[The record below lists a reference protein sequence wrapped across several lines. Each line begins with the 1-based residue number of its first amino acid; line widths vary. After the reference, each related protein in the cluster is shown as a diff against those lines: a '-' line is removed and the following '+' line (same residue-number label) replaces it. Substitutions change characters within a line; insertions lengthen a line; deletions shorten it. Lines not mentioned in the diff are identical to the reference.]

1 MSKVEVLS
9 LGEAVEKGVIRPY
22 CDKFKRYIH
31 ETYGL
36 ISDCSPYCIFSSCD
50 LTHSL
55 LNVSCAYLTTCPFLA
70 YKNAKNNLLMM
81 TG

>member
-9 LGEAVEKGVIRPY
+9 LGEAIEKGVIKPY

-36 ISDCSPYCIFSSCD
+36 ISDCSPYNRSIIIHL
-50 LTHSL
+50 LT
-55 LNVSCAYLTTCPFLA
+55 LTP
-70 YKNAKNNLLMM
+70 
-81 TG
+81 